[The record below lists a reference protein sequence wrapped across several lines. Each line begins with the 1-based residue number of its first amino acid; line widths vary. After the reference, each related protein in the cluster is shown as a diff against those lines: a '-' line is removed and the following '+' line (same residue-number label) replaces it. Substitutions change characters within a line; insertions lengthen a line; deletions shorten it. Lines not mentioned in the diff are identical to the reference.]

1 METQLETWGHNGIS
15 GPPPFIEQLFM
26 TLCLLSFLQVSQPS
40 TRAVLPAARAP
51 PPSPPPP
58 TRPWSRGGRA
68 GRPRA
73 AVSTLRAA
81 HSDLPGQQG

>member
-1 METQLETWGHNGIS
+1 
-15 GPPPFIEQLFM
+15 M
-26 TLCLLSFLQVSQPS
+26 TLHLLSFLQVSQPS

-58 TRPWSRGGRA
+58 PTRPWSRGGRA

-81 HSDLPGQQG
+81 DSDLPGQQG